1 MHQHSPRGD
10 DFVVDDERHFPETAG
25 TAMALPCP
33 LRKQSILLCV
43 ILTVLVLVNPSVA
56 FGVPGAAQKTS
67 KNQAVISPLFRSNQ
81 ASSSPLF
88 RNNQVPSA
96 GDNLFRTMTKQRK
109 LTSRLIPFASAS
121 AAMDA
126 TPKEGDEEEEVTWK
140 DRLLKVSNIA
150 SILCVIDCT
159 VLPLVTIIMPLL
171 GLAAF
176 TPAQM
181 EWLHN
186 FGHQVAMYFV
196 IPVGGTA
203 ALLNYSSHKKWKLS
217 APAALGLALIYL
229 ANGHGGPILS
239 RLPHDLAHSLHCGAA
254 LHRATNVAGCALLLG
269 SNYKSH
275 QATHAH
281 GDCCHHD
288 H

>member
-1 MHQHSPRGD
+1 
-10 DFVVDDERHFPETAG
+10 
-25 TAMALPCP
+25 MALSFAL
-33 LRKQSILLCV
+33 LRSQLILACV
-43 ILTVLVLVNPSVA
+43 IVLLLSLLHPSVA
-56 FGVPGAAQKTS
+56 FGVTGRAKQARTD
-67 KNQAVISPLFRSNQ
+67 QAVG
-81 ASSSPLF
+81 SPLF
-88 RNNQVPSA
+88 RNDIMA
-96 GDNLFRTMTKQRK
+96 KQRK
-109 LTSRLIPFASAS
+109 SPPASRLVPFATALSS
-121 AAMDA
+121 TAAADEPA
-126 TPKEGDEEEEVTWK
+126 KEDGQVEEEKVTWK

-159 VLPLVTIIMPLL
+159 VLPIVTVVMPLL

-181 EWLHN
+181 EWLHS

-203 ALLNYSSHKKWKLS
+203 AALNYSTHKKWKLS
-217 APAALGLALIYL
+217 APALLGLLLIYL
-229 ANGHGGPILS
+229 ANGHGGPILGM
-239 RLPHDLAHSLHCGAA
+239 LPHDVAHQLHCGTI

-275 QATHAH
+275 QATHEH
-281 GDCCHHD
+281 GGDCCHHD

>member
-1 MHQHSPRGD
+1 MHFFFRILRVTVDFATRHDTSLHSQNS
-10 DFVVDDERHFPETAG
+10 G
-25 TAMALPCP
+25 TAMAFPC
-33 LRKQSILLCV
+33 LLYKQPILLCV
-43 ILTVLVLVNPSVA
+43 ILTFLVLVNPSVA
-56 FGVPGAAQKTS
+56 FGVPGAVRKAT
-67 KNQAVISPLFRSNQ
+67 KNQAVISPLFRRRQ
-81 ASSSPLF
+81 H
-88 RNNQVPSA
+88 PSFS
-96 GDNLFRTMTKQRK
+96 GDNLFRSMTKQRK
-109 LTSRLIPFASAS
+109 FTSRLISFASSS
-121 AAMDA
+121 AAMDE
-126 TPKEGDEEEEVTWK
+126 TPKDEEDEKVTWK

-159 VLPLVTIIMPLL
+159 VLPIVTIALPLL

-176 TPAQM
+176 SPAQM

-186 FGHQVAMYFV
+186 FGHQVALYFV

-203 ALLNYSSHKKWKLS
+203 AALNFSSHKQWKLS
-217 APAALGLALIYL
+217 APAALGLMLIYL
-229 ANGHGGPILS
+229 ANGHGGPILGL
-239 RLPHDLAHSLHCGAA
+239 LPHDLAHKLHCGTI

>member
-1 MHQHSPRGD
+1 MS
-10 DFVVDDERHFPETAG
+10 
-25 TAMALPCP
+25 
-33 LRKQSILLCV
+33 
-43 ILTVLVLVNPSVA
+43 
-56 FGVPGAAQKTS
+56 
-67 KNQAVISPLFRSNQ
+67 
-81 ASSSPLF
+81 
-88 RNNQVPSA
+88 
-96 GDNLFRTMTKQRK
+96 KQRK
-109 LTSRLIPFASAS
+109 LVSRLIPFATSS
-121 AAMDA
+121 AAMDE
-126 TPKEGDEEEEVTWK
+126 TPNEEDSDEQVTWK

-159 VLPLVTIIMPLL
+159 VLPIVTIALPLL

-181 EWLHN
+181 EWLHH
-186 FGHQVAMYFV
+186 FGHQVALYFV

-203 ALLNYSSHKKWKLS
+203 AALNYSSHKQWKLS
-217 APAALGLALIYL
+217 APAALGLLLVYL
-229 ANGHGGPILS
+229 ANGNGGPLLS
-239 RLPHDLAHSLHCGAA
+239 MLPHDVAHSLHCGTV
-254 LHRATNVAGCALLLG
+254 LHRATNVVGCALLLG